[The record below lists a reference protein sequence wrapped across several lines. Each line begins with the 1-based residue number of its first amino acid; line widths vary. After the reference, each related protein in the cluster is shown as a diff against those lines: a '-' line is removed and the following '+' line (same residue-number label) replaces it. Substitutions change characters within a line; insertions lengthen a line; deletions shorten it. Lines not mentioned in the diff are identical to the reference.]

1 MNKFYTLFIL
11 LLIGYSTQA
20 EASDAIALKDTT
32 EVLKLIN
39 QAYDNR
45 LTSPEQTVS
54 DAAKALALAEEI
66 EYNVGGVH
74 KFYRGIG
81 EAYRVKGIGNY
92 YLNQA
97 SKSIDDY
104 LNALNAF
111 KKINDVRSQG
121 KVYNNI
127 GNLYLDNN
135 FSKALEYLQQAL
147 GIAEKLDDD
156 QLKGSLYMNI
166 GNVYYR
172 KQSYYQALNY
182 YNKSNLIFEKMGD
195 TVNMIQCLQN
205 RGVIYFHLNQFDT
218 AEKLLLAANKAA
230 KERDLNKP
238 VASTNLTLASL
249 YIAESRFT
257 DAEKIVQEGLAYSE
271 LVKDEKLTSDYN
283 YTIYQLEAKRKNY
296 QSALYHLQLIY
307 RQDSLIHTSNESTQ
321 INIIQEQFKRQ
332 AAEKENALQQQVQQN
347 DRIKFWAVT
356 VVAGLLLVVIALLIS
371 NVKRKAKTNEQL
383 TDLNGEVSRQKE
395 NLDRINHHLEEII
408 DERTKDLQIKN
419 KKLSEYSSYLSHQ
432 IRGPIA
438 TLRGLMN
445 LEREGLVDEQECI
458 NMMDK
463 CVSDIDQKIIEMS
476 EMLND
481 TGKKVF

>member
-1 MNKFYTLFIL
+1 MNRIFT
-11 LLIGYSTQA
+11 LLIFFFVCSAVYAKGNVDVDVAAQ
-20 EASDAIALKDTT
+20 DTN
-32 EVLKLIN
+32 EVIKLN
-39 QAYDNR
+39 KQAYDNR
-45 LTSPEQTVS
+45 LTSPDQTVS
-54 DAAKALALAEEI
+54 YASKALAIAEKAG
-66 EYNVGGVH
+66 YD
-74 KFYRGIG
+74 KGIG
-81 EAYRVKGIGNY
+81 EAYRVRGIGKY

-97 SKSIDDY
+97 SAAIHDY
-104 LNALNAF
+104 LQALSYF
-111 KKINDVRSQG
+111 SKIKDLRSQA

-135 FSKALEYLQQAL
+135 YANSLEYLKKAL
-147 GIAEKLDDD
+147 VIAEKLADK
-156 QLKGSLYMNI
+156 QLTGSLYLNI

-172 KQSYYQALNY
+172 KKSFYQALTY
-182 YNKSNLIFEKMGD
+182 YDKGNEIFSSIKDSVNLI
-195 TVNMIQCLQN
+195 QALQN
-205 RGVIYFHLNQFDT
+205 RGVIYFNLNQYDI

-249 YIAESRFT
+249 YIAQKRFD
-257 DAEKIVQEGLAYSE
+257 DAEKIVREGQAYSKA
-271 LVKDEKLTSDYN
+271 VKDEKLESDYN

-296 QSALYHLQLIY
+296 ERALYYLQMIF
-307 RQDSLIHTSNESTQ
+307 RQDSTIYTSNESTQ
-321 INIIQEQFKRQ
+321 ISMLQEQFKQQARQ
-332 AAEKENALQQQVQQN
+332 RENELIIQRQQN

-356 VVAGLLLVVIALLIS
+356 IVAGLLLVVIALLIS
-371 NVKRKAKTNEQL
+371 NVKRKTLTNTKL
-383 TDLNGEVSRQKE
+383 TELNEEVSRQKD
-395 NLDRINHHLEEII
+395 NLDRVNHHLEEII

-445 LEREGLVDEQECI
+445 LEKEGLVDEKECI

-481 TGKKVF
+481 TSKKVF